1 MEKYLVLLTFESNAR
16 LEYNMFTLKGG
27 SYQNLTGSVTCLCI
41 RDKIMTRSM
50 IAFVDAY
57 TRKDI

>member
-41 RDKIMTRSM
+41 LGIK
-50 IAFVDAY
+50 
-57 TRKDI
+57 